1 MDESS
6 TSVPAMIGI
15 IGAILTVI
23 IKTFEAL
30 SAWKE
35 GRDEDNRAIKEIRHA
50 QQEVEFINV
59 WLDAVNKTSNDQQHS
74 ERTDEALSRLDRLM
88 SKSSC
93 LLWRGYQTCDD
104 SKAAQEQ
111 QVDLRHKCFSCP
123 GHTRHVHR

>member
-74 ERTDEALSRLDRLM
+74 ERTDEAPVS
-88 SKSSC
+88 
-93 LLWRGYQTCDD
+93 YTH
-104 SKAAQEQ
+104 
-111 QVDLRHKCFSCP
+111 LRAHE
-123 GHTRHVHR
+123 TT